1 MLNKKQELFCLEY
14 LKDFNATR
22 AYKEVYKVKQKTA
35 EVQGCKMLSNPK
47 VSDYLK
53 NKAEEKLKKADVSA
67 ERVIQSLV
75 EVANRCMQKSP
86 VMTRGK
92 DPRQVKERVEDEN
105 GNEILADV
113 RKFDSA
119 GANSALEKLGKYLK
133 LFTDKVELSWEVI
146 TWITIK
152 LDEGTWTQSK

>member
-75 EVANRCMQKSP
+75 EVANRCMQKVP
-86 VMTRGK
+86 VMTKWGIQAIEIIK
-92 DPRQVKERVEDEN
+92 DEN
-105 GNEILADV
+105 GNEQLAQV
-113 RKFDSA
+113 WKFDSA
-119 GANSALEKLGKYLK
+119 WANSALEKLGKYLK
-133 LFTDKVELSWEVI
+133 LFTDKVELSGEVI
-146 TWITIK
+146 TWISIK
-152 LDEGTWTQSK
+152 LDE